1 MYMASNHSSE
11 SLLKLVYSSAGNDMN
26 KLLLKRHASRMTQT
40 NQHEAKGDAL
50 MHANW
55 EKGDDF
61 MT

>member
-1 MYMASNHSSE
+1 
-11 SLLKLVYSSAGNDMN
+11 VYSSSENDMN

-40 NQHEAKGDAL
+40 NQHEAKADAL

-61 MT
+61 MTKQLKSRAC